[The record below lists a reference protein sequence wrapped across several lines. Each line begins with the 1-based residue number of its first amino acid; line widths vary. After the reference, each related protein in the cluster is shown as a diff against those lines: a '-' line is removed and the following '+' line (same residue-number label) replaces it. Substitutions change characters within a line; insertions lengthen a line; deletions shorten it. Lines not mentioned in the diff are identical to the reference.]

1 MRLYGVGSRD
11 KEDTEDN
18 YNHQPPTT
26 NYQLPIT
33 IMELRHLR
41 YFIAVA
47 EELNFSRAAERLH
60 MAQPPLSQQIRDLEA
75 EIGVRLFDRTKRR
88 VELTVAG
95 RVFLEKV
102 RQLLRQIEQAVEAAQ
117 RASRG
122 EIGRLSLGFNSSAT
136 YSVLPTL
143 LKAFRERCPEV
154 VLDLHELTTP
164 QQILQLQQQQIDAG
178 ILYLP
183 IDLEEIELEIVSVLK
198 EGMAIA
204 IPETHPLATSTQI
217 SIRALSQELFVLPPA
232 RLGSGLYNQIRQFF
246 QQTEFSPI
254 AVQEAIQ
261 LQTSISLVAGG
272 VGVALVP
279 SSLQN
284 LQRAGVIYRSL
295 IEPTPEIEI
304 AVAWRKGERSPIL
317 QNFIESIYEHFSV
330 EMLHV

>member
-1 MRLYGVGSRD
+1 
-11 KEDTEDN
+11 
-18 YNHQPPTT
+18 
-26 NYQLPIT
+26 
-33 IMELRHLR
+33 MELRHLR
-41 YFIAVA
+41 YFMAVA

-60 MAQPPLSQQIRDLEA
+60 IAQPPLSQQIRDLEV
-75 EIGVRLFDRTKRR
+75 EMGVTLFERTKRR
-88 VELTVAG
+88 VELTAAG
-95 RVFLEKV
+95 RVFVDKV
-102 RQLLRQIEQAVEAAQ
+102 QQVLGQIEQAVEAAQ

-143 LKAFRERCPEV
+143 LNTFRERCPAV
-154 VLDLHELTTP
+154 ILDLHELTTQ
-164 QQILQLQQQQIDAG
+164 QQILHLQQQQIDAG

-183 IDLEEIELEIVSVLK
+183 IDLEELEIVSVLK

-217 SIRALSQELFVLPPA
+217 SIRALSQELFILPPA
-232 RLGSGLYNQIRQFF
+232 RLGSGLYNQIMQFF
-246 QQTEFSPI
+246 QQIEFSPT

-279 SSLQN
+279 ASLQN

-295 IEPTPEIEI
+295 VEPTPEIEI
-304 AVAWRKGERSPIL
+304 AVAWRKGERSPIM
-317 QNFIESIYEHFSV
+317 QNFIESVKNNDVRNYF
-330 EMLHV
+330 